1 MKKSLLIAGVSVFCA
16 MTFLGVSCNSP
27 TSVKTAITITK
38 PVAGQKVA
46 AGDTL
51 LVAWTQSV
59 ASPKI
64 SYNYNIGTG
73 WQQFA
78 SVTPVN
84 NYSANA
90 VLPITSYTDSFQI
103 MVEDN
108 SNTYSAGTSAPFSIQ
123 YIVITNPV
131 AGQALAVGSTV
142 TITWKDTPAKLSS
155 LLIELST
162 DGGKSFGELLSS
174 GSLDPSLTSYAWVI
188 GSEPVA
194 PGTFTYPSSK
204 CELKIMDYVANNISD
219 VTGLFSVQ

>member
-1 MKKSLLIAGVSVFCA
+1 MKKSLLIACVPALCA
-16 MTFLGVSCNSP
+16 MTFLAASCNSP
-27 TSVKTAITITK
+27 TSVKTAIAITK

-51 LVAWTQSV
+51 LVSWTQSV

-78 SVTPVN
+78 SVTTVN
-84 NYSANA
+84 NYSAKA
-90 VLPITSYTDSFQI
+90 VLPISNYTDSFQI

-123 YIVITNPV
+123 YIVITNPIT
-131 AGQALAVGSTV
+131 GQTLAVGSTV

-155 LLIELST
+155 LRILLST
-162 DGGKSFGELLSS
+162 DGGKSFGDILTE
-174 GSLDPSLTSYAWVI
+174 SLDASLTSYTWVI
-188 GSEPVA
+188 GSEPG
-194 PGTFTYPSSK
+194 GTFTYPSST
-204 CELKIMDYVANNISD
+204 CILKIMDYNTNNYSD
-219 VTGLFSVQ
+219 VTGIFSVQQ